1 MHQLLII
8 FAAAF
13 AHAPAIPAAD
23 ARIIKDC
30 SKAASD
36 EEITVC
42 GRRKDADAYRL
53 PPQNDGFDPNGIVES
68 VSRERHRL
76 MEGGESGI
84 GSCSAT
90 GAAGWTGC
98 FHREVREKQQQG
110 TKIRVRA
117 GAGTVPR

>member
-1 MHQLLII
+1 MLHILMS
-8 FAAAF
+8 AAMAF
-13 AHAPAIPAAD
+13 TQTPAPPATD
-23 ARIIKDC
+23 GRIIKDC

-36 EEITVC
+36 EEIMVC
-42 GRRKDADAYRL
+42 GRRRTPDAYRL
-53 PPQNDGFDPNGIVES
+53 PPQKEGFDPNGIVES

-76 MEGGESGI
+76 MEGGEGGI

-98 FHREVREKQQQG
+98 FHKEVREKQQQG

-117 GAGTVPR
+117 GVGAVPR

>member
-8 FAAAF
+8 VAAAL
-13 AHAPAIPAAD
+13 AQAPTAPAAE
-23 ARIIKDC
+23 ARIVQDC
-30 SKAASD
+30 SKAAFD

-42 GRRKDADAYRL
+42 GRRDHPDAYRL
-53 PPQNDGFDPNGIVES
+53 PPQNDGFDPNGIIES

-98 FHREVREKQQQG
+98 FHKEVREKQQQG

-117 GAGTVPR
+117 GAGAVPR